1 MVKKMDIKKIDKN
14 EYESNS
20 YTNVDQSEIKPWEK
34 SGALETKADM
44 AFIIHM
50 FGANIYHSDESAYR
64 EQLVNAL
71 SHGALPVLEAGHE
84 AWVEVT
90 FDYAERT
97 IVIQDMNGM
106 GIPWKD
112 FDNICTYL
120 GQSGNKDG
128 TRAGQHGCG
137 LFSFLK
143 LSDLITF
150 ETWSKVTDEHYAFI
164 GREGKVWDPIEN
176 RTLEVTGTKITI
188 ALKPEVIID
197 KLVDATRIIAGHFPV
212 TTNMTIRNKT
222 DSSLDDYGK
231 IQDGTFTLGNR
242 SYVQDL
248 MERYASLFPQT
259 PTDENHVLKL
269 EDDMLEL
276 YIIKHPDTTYTEVT
290 SYLTNVPINL
300 HHDKDT
306 YGSSKRIFEYDHILG
321 NIGHCILHVKN
332 ERKIHPPVDRDQL
345 NETDTRMLLDRATLL
360 FVEYVK
366 ENVTY
371 TTVNEWIKSD
381 FKWLADNRSLDELLT
396 EETRE
401 IHDEIR
407 KSYYGSLHKDYQQTL
422 SAYLTSYDNIF
433 LTRGRNDRLEKGLI
447 DYHNDNELGTVGFIN
462 TKKGKTRYQTEDHF
476 TFLETL
482 FKYASDFRRENKVKL
497 PALQE
502 DSDID
507 TSGGIIKVYDRD
519 DRNAGYDTE
528 FIEIKGKCYNLRNE
542 KLEKKPSSWE
552 SLLEFTPVLHDV
564 TNMSESAL
572 QEIVDVE
579 KKGIRYD
586 MSATCKYYVRVEHK
600 RLGCNYQMI
609 QSGWDNAHGLRGTPF
624 RTIGS
629 KGLDKKLRHLPNVL
643 FPEDLVKILQT
654 IPVKTNFVSFGK
666 QPDNFWDLFVLF
678 ELHKHGISKINPDFT
693 TDSIT
698 CVYNE
703 DQLDFPVSQENRMVW
718 AIIPKELTPKILS
731 VFNYYAVL
739 IISKDNCDFSD
750 DFWKNVTD
758 KDIPEMNSMIER
770 FHKAYLKYP
779 AYFQPIFK
787 NLDKDSVV
795 MWINKKLNI
804 ELFDGRAL
812 SSIYSSY
819 SHNHELD
826 IIDGMEIV
834 KWARTLPAISKKCAA
849 RIAIH
854 FLEKANTNLNREV
867 DMADNERKRLST
879 RFAYRELTNP
889 KSTFYLEF
897 LDKGYVFKN
906 TGNDD
911 FDKKDNLMYNSAH
924 SVIERW
930 NEMNYYYSEK
940 QELSELIRL
949 MNIDYDVILEKCR
962 TMKNFVE
969 KHGNRYIFK
978 ISTVKDIEDFLYSLT
993 MYDFTSLYQQR
1004 KEKNKINVQV
1014 DPVEFSVSFID

>member
-1 MVKKMDIKKIDKN
+1 MVKKMDIKKVDKN
-14 EYESNS
+14 EYESDS

-34 SGALETKADM
+34 AGALETKADM

-188 ALKPEVIID
+188 ALKPEIIID
-197 KLVDATRIIAGHFPV
+197 KIVDATRIIAGHFPV

-231 IQDGTFTLGNR
+231 IQDGTYTLGNR

-248 MERYASLFPQT
+248 MERYASVFPQT

-276 YIIKHPDTTYTEVT
+276 YIIKHPDTSYTEVT

-306 YGSSKRIFEYDHILG
+306 YGSSKRIFDYDHILG

-332 ERKIHPPVDRDQL
+332 ERMIHPPVDRDQL

-360 FVEYVK
+360 FVDYVK
-366 ENVTY
+366 ANVKY
-371 TTVNEWIKSD
+371 KTVDEWVNSD

-401 IHDEIR
+401 INDEIR
-407 KSYYGSLHKDYQQTL
+407 RSYYGSLHKDYQQTL
-422 SAYLTSYDNIF
+422 SAYLTSYENIF
-433 LTRGRNDRLEKGLI
+433 LTRGRNERLEKGLV
-447 DYHNDNELGTVGFIN
+447 DYHTDNELGTVGFIN
-462 TKKGKTRYQTEDHF
+462 TKKGNRRGQLEDHF
-476 TFLETL
+476 TFLEKL
-482 FKYASDFRRENKVKL
+482 FKYASDFRRENKIKL
-497 PALQE
+497 PSLE
-502 DSDID
+502 LDSTSKDL
-507 TSGGIIKVYDRD
+507 SGGTIKVYDRD
-519 DRNAGYDTE
+519 DRGAGQDTE
-528 FIEIKGKCYNLRNE
+528 FNEIKGNCYNLRNE

-552 SLLEFTPVLHDV
+552 SLLAFTPVLHDID
-564 TNMSESAL
+564 NMNESVL
-572 QEIVDVE
+572 QEVVDLE

-586 MSATCKYYVRVEHK
+586 VSATCKYFVRVEHK
-600 RLGCNYQMI
+600 RIGCNYQML
-609 QSGWDNAHGLRGTPF
+609 QSGWDNSYGLSGTPF
-624 RTIGS
+624 RMIGS

-643 FPEDLVKILQT
+643 FSEDMVKILQT
-654 IPVKTNFVSFGK
+654 IPVKTNFVSFDK

-678 ELHKHGISKINPDFT
+678 ELHKKGISKINRDFT
-693 TDSIT
+693 QDEIS
-698 CVYNE
+698 CVYSE
-703 DQLDFPVSQENRMVW
+703 DQLDFPKPQERKMVW
-718 AIIPKELTPKILS
+718 AIIPKELTPRMLS
-731 VFNYYAVL
+731 MFQYFATL
-739 IISKDNCDFSD
+739 IISKDNFNVSD
-750 DFWKNVTD
+750 NFITT
-758 KDIPEMNSMIER
+758 IPEEVIPEINSAMER
-770 FHKAYLKYP
+770 YQKRNLEYP
-779 AYFQPIFK
+779 GYFQGTFK
-787 NLDKDSVV
+787 TLDKDSVV
-795 MWINKKLNI
+795 MWINKKLGV
-804 ELFDGRAL
+804 ELFDGRA
-812 SSIYSSY
+812 
-819 SHNHELD
+819 
-826 IIDGMEIV
+826 
-834 KWARTLPAISKKCAA
+834 
-849 RIAIH
+849 
-854 FLEKANTNLNREV
+854 
-867 DMADNERKRLST
+867 
-879 RFAYRELTNP
+879 
-889 KSTFYLEF
+889 
-897 LDKGYVFKN
+897 
-906 TGNDD
+906 
-911 FDKKDNLMYNSAH
+911 
-924 SVIERW
+924 
-930 NEMNYYYSEK
+930 
-940 QELSELIRL
+940 
-949 MNIDYDVILEKCR
+949 
-962 TMKNFVE
+962 
-969 KHGNRYIFK
+969 
-978 ISTVKDIEDFLYSLT
+978 
-993 MYDFTSLYQQR
+993 
-1004 KEKNKINVQV
+1004 
-1014 DPVEFSVSFID
+1014 